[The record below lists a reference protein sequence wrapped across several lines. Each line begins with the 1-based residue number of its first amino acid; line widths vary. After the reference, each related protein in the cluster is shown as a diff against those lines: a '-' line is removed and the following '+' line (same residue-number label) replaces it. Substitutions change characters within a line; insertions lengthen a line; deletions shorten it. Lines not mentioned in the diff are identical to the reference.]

1 MIMKHPDDK
10 KCCTK
15 DRLLKAASGIFA
27 EKGFRDTTIQ
37 DICSAADA
45 NVAGVNYYF
54 GSKENLYMEAWKAAS
69 LLMDE
74 IYVKPVMKI
83 PDPETRLKELI
94 KHRVKHTFDDGPAGE
109 FRKLAFK
116 EMGTPTESH
125 DIIVKSFLRPMMDLL
140 TRTVAEIMETSESNP
155 CAQRCAFSL
164 HSQLVFL
171 NVLRMKKKLN
181 QMEFLAGSGDIPT
194 EGQISLLTDHIAT
207 FVMGGIMATA
217 KQNGIN

>member
-1 MIMKHPDDK
+1 MKHSDDEK
-10 KCCTK
+10 YGTRE
-15 DRLLKAASGIFA
+15 RLLEAASRIFA

-45 NVAGVNYYF
+45 NVAAVNYHF
-54 GSKENLYMEAWKAAS
+54 GSKDNLYLEVWNSVSDVMMKT
-69 LLMDE
+69 
-74 IYVKPVMKI
+74 YVNPLSSI
-83 PDPETRLKELI
+83 SDPEARLKEI
-94 KHRVKHTFDDGPAGE
+94 VRERVRQTFDEGPAGHL
-109 FRKLAFK
+109 RKLAFK

-125 DIIVKSFLRPMMDLL
+125 DIVVKSFLRPMMNLL